1 MISLKVYKTSAV
13 VFLLVICIIAIALGY
28 AGSKNVPEDK
38 TTFVTVDAN
47 STGVVIP
54 QHLITNE
61 VNNILSE
68 VNRKYPDS
76 VLFGDGQVTL
86 VGSKTVDSFNES
98 INKNSIDFDWSAV
111 YPFYELET
119 SLVTNGPYLVYTSTP
134 SNSVTISYGE
144 LEKILN
150 GDNETVSYYRELLNN
165 SKHENN
171 GAYGFNADG
180 NSSAISVVLVNKDNS
195 SVLVDKDNSSL
206 KCSGAVMTIS
216 SSGNYSE

>member
-1 MISLKVYKTSAV
+1 MKAYKTSAV
-13 VFLLVICIIAIALGY
+13 VFLLVICIIAIAFGY
-28 AGSKNVPEDK
+28 AGSKNVPEEK
-38 TTFVTVDAN
+38 TTFVTVEAN

-61 VNNILSE
+61 VKNILAE

-76 VLFGDGQVTL
+76 VLFDDEQVTL
-86 VGSKTVDSFNES
+86 IGSKTVDSFNES
-98 INKNSIDFDWSAV
+98 INKNSIDFDWNAA

-119 SLVTNGPYLVYTSTP
+119 SLVTDGPYLVYSSTP
-134 SNSVTISYGE
+134 YNSVTISYDE

-171 GAYGFNADG
+171 SEYGFNVEG
-180 NSSAISVVLVNKDNS
+180 NTSAISV
-195 SVLVDKDNSSL
+195 VLVDKDNSSL
-206 KCSGAVMTIS
+206 KHSGVMTIGS
-216 SSGNYSE
+216 SRNYSE